1 MAAAKKN
8 KDVAGADSPAGNPA
22 AQDAASASTDAKRK
36 PIQTVRIGDVSASIW
51 ARDHQVRGAM
61 RTFYSVTLERSF
73 RDRDGAYRYTKSFD
87 PDSLGTLVGVI
98 QKADEYLRQ
107 LQESAAQ

>member
-1 MAAAKKN
+1 MVTARKN
-8 KDVAGADSPAGNPA
+8 RDVSGTRPEEPA
-22 AQDAASASTDAKRK
+22 ATNAATAPQDAQRK

-51 ARDHQVRGAM
+51 SRDHQVRGEL

-87 PDSLGTLVGVI
+87 PDSLGSLVAVI
-98 QKADEYLRQ
+98 QKADEYLQR
-107 LQESAAQ
+107 LREPAAQ